1 MSRSRIR
8 RAPGLVLVVLS
19 LSGCWLTTP
28 SNDCGGVT
36 AHREHTVTSMQRAA
50 LVITD
55 GAIET
60 ASCRRTCDALE
71 PRRSGLPVRC
81 ALGSGD
87 AGEVF
92 ACDYL
97 RICR

>member
-1 MSRSRIR
+1 MSSLR
-8 RAPGLVLVVLS
+8 RAPRLVLVVLS
-19 LSGCWLTTP
+19 LSGCWLATP
-28 SNDCGGVT
+28 SDDCGGVT
-36 AHREHTVTSMQRAA
+36 AHREHALTSMQRDA

-71 PRRSGLPVRC
+71 PSRSGLPVRC
-81 ALGSGD
+81 TLASGD

>member
-1 MSRSRIR
+1 MSGSRVRDAAI
-8 RAPGLVLVVLS
+8 GMLVVVS

-28 SNDCGGVT
+28 SDDCGGVT
-36 AHREHTVTSMQRAA
+36 AHREHTLTSMQRDA

-60 ASCRRTCDALE
+60 ASCRRTCGALD
-71 PRRSGLPVRC
+71 PSRSGLPVRC
-81 ALGSGD
+81 TLASGD
-87 AGEVF
+87 AGEVL